1 MARLVTGTLLRLEV
15 AGDGAGLNGQGHP
28 FLSSRPLR
36 ASQPSLNLVL
46 KQEGS
51 TGEEPAALERQR
63 VAASIHHFAVTLPSF
78 GLT

>member
-1 MARLVTGTLLRLEV
+1 MVKAIPFCPQDHSALRS
-15 AGDGAGLNGQGHP
+15 HP
-28 FLSSRPLR
+28 Y
-36 ASQPSLNLVL
+36 NLVL